1 MAILESSAAQQKV
14 RNWQQ
19 AGKTVVFTNGCF
31 DLLHAGH
38 IDLFNQAR
46 ALGDFLIIGLNS
58 DHSIRR
64 LKGINRPVQPEE
76 DRAYILDAL
85 EVIDLVVIFN
95 EDTPARL
102 IKILSPD
109 VLVKGSDYR
118 DSEIIGAD
126 YVRKQGGRVA
136 RIALK
141 PGCSTSLLIERIRRI
156 QTGEK
161 S

>member
-1 MAILESSAAQQKV
+1 
-14 RNWQQ
+14 
-19 AGKTVVFTNGCF
+19 
-31 DLLHAGH
+31 
-38 IDLFNQAR
+38 
-46 ALGDFLIIGLNS
+46 IGLNS

-76 DRAYILDAL
+76 DRAYILNAL
-85 EVIDLVVIFN
+85 EVVDLVVIFN

-102 IKILSPD
+102 IEILSPD
-109 VLVKGSDYR
+109 VLVKGSDYQ

-126 YVRKQGGRVA
+126 YVRKQGGRVV

-141 PGCSTSLLIERIRRI
+141 PGCSTSLLIERIHRI
-156 QTGEK
+156 YTGEK